1 MSRTSTSTVAPAA
14 ATAAQTIFRV
24 SLGSVLIAHG
34 TQKLFG
40 WFGGGGIEGTS
51 KGMHAMGFRP
61 AKPSAVLAG
70 VGEAGAGLA
79 LALGLGTPAA
89 GAAAATTMGVAASV
103 HAPNG
108 FFATEGGLEYPAV
121 LGLAAA
127 SFTIGGPG
135 SFSLDSLTGHVLDRP
150 WMRAVALAVIPTAI
164 AIQVSRRRKALAHDK
179 SGRDKSGHGESGH
192 TAGGSPDTASAAD
205 ADAMGEATA

>member
-1 MSRTSTSTVAPAA
+1 MSRTSTSPVAPVA

-24 SLGSVLIAHG
+24 GLGGVLFAHG

-70 VGEAGAGLA
+70 LGEAGAGLA
-79 LALGLGTPAA
+79 LALGFGTPAA

-135 SFSLDSLTGHVLDRP
+135 SFSLDSVTGHVLDRP

-164 AIQVSRRRKALAHDK
+164 AIQVFRRQQALAGDA
-179 SGRDKSGHGESGH
+179 SGTD
-192 TAGGSPDTASAAD
+192 AASAAAPD
-205 ADAMGEATA
+205 AAAPDSAAGTDTAV

>member
-1 MSRTSTSTVAPAA
+1 MSHVTTRPMAA
-14 ATAAQTIFRV
+14 ATAQTLFRV
-24 SLGSVLIAHG
+24 ALGGVLIAHG
-34 TQKLFG
+34 SQKLFG

-61 AKPSAVLAG
+61 AKPSAILAG
-70 VGEAGAGLA
+70 AGEAGAGVA
-79 LALGLGTPAA
+79 LALGLATPAA

-127 SFTIGGPG
+127 SFTLGGPG
-135 SFSLDSLTGHVLDRP
+135 PFSLDALTGHVLDRP
-150 WMRAVALAVIPTAI
+150 WMRAAALAVVPAAI
-164 AIQVSRRRKALAHDK
+164 GVQVYRRRKTLAHDRMAPA
-179 SGRDKSGHGESGH
+179 SG
-192 TAGGSPDTASAAD
+192 AAVD
-205 ADAMGEATA
+205 GAPPNPGTP

>member
-1 MSRTSTSTVAPAA
+1 MSRTSISPVAPAA

-24 SLGSVLIAHG
+24 ALGGVLIAHG

-70 VGEAGAGLA
+70 LGEAGAGLA
-79 LALGLGTPAA
+79 LALGLATPAA

-135 SFSLDSLTGHVLDRP
+135 SFSLDSVTGHVLDRP

-164 AIQVSRRRKALAHDK
+164 AIQVYRRQKTLAHDA
-179 SGRDKSGHGESGH
+179 SGPDTGSASG
-192 TAGGSPDTASAAD
+192 PDTASAASPD
-205 ADAMGEATA
+205 NTGQATGS

>member
-1 MSRTSTSTVAPAA
+1 MSHATASPGAA
-14 ATAAQTIFRV
+14 ATAQTLFRV
-24 SLGSVLIAHG
+24 ALGGVLIAHG
-34 TQKLFG
+34 SQKLFG

-61 AKPSAVLAG
+61 AKPSAILAG
-70 VGEAGAGLA
+70 VGEAGAGVA

-103 HAPNG
+103 HAPHG

-127 SFTIGGPG
+127 SFTIGGAGPFPG
-135 SFSLDSLTGHVLDRP
+135 RAHRSCPGPALDAG
-150 WMRAVALAVIPTAI
+150 
-164 AIQVSRRRKALAHDK
+164 RRG
-179 SGRDKSGHGESGH
+179 GRDPRSHRGPGLPPAS
-192 TAGGSPDTASAAD
+192 SP
-205 ADAMGEATA
+205 GQ

>member
-1 MSRTSTSTVAPAA
+1 MSQATTSPKA
-14 ATAAQTIFRV
+14 ATAAQTLFRV
-24 SLGSVLIAHG
+24 ALAGVLIAHG
-34 TQKLFG
+34 SQKLFG
-40 WFGGGGIEGTS
+40 WFGGGGIEATS

-61 AKPSAVLAG
+61 SKPSAVLAG

-79 LALGLGTPAA
+79 LALGLATPAA

-135 SFSLDSLTGHVLDRP
+135 PFSLDALTGHVLDRP
-150 WMRAVALAVIPTAI
+150 WMRAVALAVIPAVI
-164 AIQVSRRRKALAHDK
+164 GVQIYRRRSALANDTNEPAA
-179 SGRDKSGHGESGH
+179 G
-192 TAGGSPDTASAAD
+192 TAVEEG
-205 ADAMGEATA
+205 

>member
-1 MSRTSTSTVAPAA
+1 MSRTSTSPVAPVA

-24 SLGSVLIAHG
+24 GLGGVLIAHG

-70 VGEAGAGLA
+70 LGEAGAGLA

-121 LGLAAA
+121 LGLAAV

-135 SFSLDSLTGHVLDRP
+135 SFSLDSVTGHVLDRP
-150 WMRAVALAVIPTAI
+150 WMRAFALAVIPTAI
-164 AIQVSRRRKALAHDK
+164 AVQVYRRQKALAHDA
-179 SGRDKSGHGESGH
+179 SGRQSG
-192 TAGGSPDTASAAD
+192 PDTASAGAPD
-205 ADAMGEATA
+205 GAG

>member
-1 MSRTSTSTVAPAA
+1 MSNVTTSPEAA
-14 ATAAQTIFRV
+14 AAAQTLFRV
-24 SLGSVLIAHG
+24 ALGGVLIAHG

-40 WFGGGGIEGTS
+40 WFGGGGVEGTS

-70 VGEAGAGLA
+70 VGEAGAGFA
-79 LALGLGTPAA
+79 LALGMATPAA

-127 SFTIGGPG
+127 AFTIGGSGPY
-135 SFSLDSLTGHVLDRP
+135 SLDALTGHVLDRP
-150 WMRAVALAVIPTAI
+150 WMRITALAVIPTAI
-164 AIQVSRRRKALAHDK
+164 AIQVFRRRKALAGDAAPPA
-179 SGRDKSGHGESGH
+179 
-192 TAGGSPDTASAAD
+192 AGAAPEE
-205 ADAMGEATA
+205 G

>member
-1 MSRTSTSTVAPAA
+1 MSRVTSSPNAA
-14 ATAAQTIFRV
+14 AAAQTLFRV
-24 SLGSVLIAHG
+24 ALGGVLIAHG
-34 TQKLFG
+34 SQKLFG

-61 AKPSAVLAG
+61 AKPSAILAG
-70 VGEAGAGLA
+70 VGEAGAGAA
-79 LALGLGTPAA
+79 LALGLATPAA

-135 SFSLDSLTGHVLDRP
+135 PFSLDALSGHVLDRP
-150 WMRAVALAVIPTAI
+150 WMRATALALIPAVIAAQI
-164 AIQVSRRRKALAHDK
+164 YRRRMALASETTGPA
-179 SGRDKSGHGESGH
+179 SGAEADE
-192 TAGGSPDTASAAD
+192 GGSPSAS
-205 ADAMGEATA
+205 

>member
-1 MSRTSTSTVAPAA
+1 MSRTSISPVAPAA

-24 SLGSVLIAHG
+24 GLGSVLVAHG

-61 AKPSAVLAG
+61 AKPSAVMAG
-70 VGEAGAGLA
+70 LGEAGAGLA
-79 LALGLGTPAA
+79 LALGFGTPAA

-135 SFSLDSLTGHVLDRP
+135 SFSLDSVTGHVLDRP

-164 AIQVSRRRKALAHDK
+164 AIQVYRRQKALAHDA
-179 SGRDKSGHGESGH
+179 SGPD
-192 TAGGSPDTASAAD
+192 AGNAAGQDSAGQDSASPDV
-205 ADAMGEATA
+205 G

>member
-1 MSRTSTSTVAPAA
+1 MSREIHTPVA
-14 ATAAQTIFRV
+14 ATAAQTLFRV
-24 SLGSVLIAHG
+24 ALGGVLVAHG
-34 TQKLFG
+34 SQKLFG

-61 AKPSAVLAG
+61 AKTSAVLAG
-70 VGEAGAGLA
+70 LGEAGAGLA

-135 SFSLDSLTGHVLDRP
+135 AASLDALTGHVLDQP
-150 WMRAVALAVIPTAI
+150 WMRGVALAIVPAAI
-164 AIQVSRRRKALAHDK
+164 GVQIYRRRQAL
-179 SGRDKSGHGESGH
+179 
-192 TAGGSPDTASAAD
+192 AAD
-205 ADAMGEATA
+205 AKSAASVTPVEDGSTDPSPSAA

>member
-1 MSRTSTSTVAPAA
+1 MSQSTHSPVA
-14 ATAAQTIFRV
+14 ATTAQTLFRV
-24 SLGSVLIAHG
+24 ALGGVLVAHG
-34 TQKLFG
+34 SQKLFG
-40 WFGGGGIEGTS
+40 WFGGGGLEGTS
-51 KGMHAMGFRP
+51 QGMHAMGFRP
-61 AKPSAVLAG
+61 AKTSAVLAG

-127 SFTIGGPG
+127 SFTIGGAG
-135 SFSLDSLTGHVLDRP
+135 AASLDAVTNHVLDRP
-150 WMRAVALAVIPTAI
+150 WMRAVSLAVIPAAI
-164 AIQVSRRRKALAHDK
+164 GVQIYRRRKALAA
-179 SGRDKSGHGESGH
+179 ES
-192 TAGGSPDTASAAD
+192 TAPESVTPTEEGSTDPAPAAS
-205 ADAMGEATA
+205 

>member
-1 MSRTSTSTVAPAA
+1 MSHATTRPVAA
-14 ATAAQTIFRV
+14 AAAQTLFRV
-24 SLGSVLIAHG
+24 ALGGVLIAHG
-34 TQKLFG
+34 SQKLFG

-61 AKPSAVLAG
+61 ATPSAILAG
-70 VGEAGAGLA
+70 VAEAGAGVA
-79 LALGLGTPAA
+79 LALGLATPAA

-108 FFATEGGLEYPAV
+108 FFAAEGGLEYPAV

-135 SFSLDSLTGHVLDRP
+135 LFSLDALTGHVLDRP
-150 WMRAVALAVIPTAI
+150 WMRAVALAVIPAAI
-164 AIQVSRRRKALAHDK
+164 GVQVYRRRKTLADDRSAPA
-179 SGRDKSGHGESGH
+179 SG
-192 TAGGSPDTASAAD
+192 TAVDDGPATPDTP
-205 ADAMGEATA
+205 

>member
-1 MSRTSTSTVAPAA
+1 MGNVTTSPEAA
-14 ATAAQTIFRV
+14 AAAQTLFRV
-24 SLGSVLIAHG
+24 ALGGVLVAHG

-40 WFGGGGIEGTS
+40 WFGGGGVEGTS

-70 VGEAGAGLA
+70 VGEAGAGFA

-127 SFTIGGPG
+127 AFTIGGSGPY
-135 SFSLDSLTGHVLDRP
+135 SLDALTGHVLDRP
-150 WMRAVALAVIPTAI
+150 WMRITALAVIPTAI
-164 AIQVSRRRKALAHDK
+164 AIQISSRRKALAGDAAAPA
-179 SGRDKSGHGESGH
+179 
-192 TAGGSPDTASAAD
+192 AGAAPEE
-205 ADAMGEATA
+205 G

>member
-1 MSRTSTSTVAPAA
+1 MSRTSTSPVAPVA

-24 SLGSVLIAHG
+24 GLGSVLFAHG

-70 VGEAGAGLA
+70 LGEAGAGLA
-79 LALGLGTPAA
+79 LALGFGTPAA

-135 SFSLDSLTGHVLDRP
+135 SFSLDSVTGHVLDRP

-164 AIQVSRRRKALAHDK
+164 AIQVFRRRQALAVDA
-179 SGRDKSGHGESGH
+179 SGTD
-192 TAGGSPDTASAAD
+192 AASAAAPD
-205 ADAMGEATA
+205 AAAPDSAAGTDTAV